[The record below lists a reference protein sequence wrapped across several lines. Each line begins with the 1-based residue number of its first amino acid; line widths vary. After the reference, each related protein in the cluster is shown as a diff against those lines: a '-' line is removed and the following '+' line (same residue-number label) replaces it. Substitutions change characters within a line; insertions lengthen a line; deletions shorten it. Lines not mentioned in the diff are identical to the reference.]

1 MVVVEE
7 MAWHCGMAL
16 INGGIKELIYTPLPP
31 FLIYENPNNARYT
44 SDFPLKQLS
53 LSYFRTSVLLSLLL
67 LFLVFAFVFR
77 A

>member
-7 MAWHCGMAL
+7 MVWHCGMGI
-16 INGGIKELIYTPLPP
+16 INGGIKELIYTPPP
-31 FLIYENPNNARYT
+31 LIYENPNNARYT
-44 SDFPLKQLS
+44 SDFLLKQLS
-53 LSYFRTSVLLSLLL
+53 LSYFRISVLLSLLL

>member
-7 MAWHCGMAL
+7 MAWHCGMGI
-16 INGGIKELIYTPLPP
+16 INGGIKELIYTPLP

-53 LSYFRTSVLLSLLL
+53 LFYFRISVLLSFL

-77 A
+77 T